1 MDQPRRALKPF
12 EFLIL
17 ALSIYALAALTFDAM
32 VPLEPSTREA
42 LEWAD
47 TAVCVVFL
55 IDFGLRFSRAENRW
69 HYMATWGWLDLISS
83 IPTIPVFQL
92 GRIAGVF
99 RILRLLRGVRAT
111 KVIAGLILDR
121 RADSAFLAVCLVS
134 LLITISAA
142 IGVLR
147 VETTP
152 AANIKGPADALWW
165 AVATITTV
173 GSADRYPV
181 TAVGR
186 TIGALLM
193 IAGVGFFGTLSGFIA
208 SWFLAPAQRRYEADL
223 QGVRGQLQSVSR
235 TLEARETHSVASV
248 RG

>member
-1 MDQPRRALKPF
+1 MNEPHRDMRPF
-12 EFLIL
+12 DFLIL
-17 ALSIYALAALTFDAM
+17 ALSLYALAALAFEAM
-32 VPLEPSTREA
+32 VPLDESTREVLA
-42 LEWAD
+42 WAD

-55 IDFGLRFSRAENRW
+55 ADFGLSFAKAENRW

-83 IPTIPVFQL
+83 IPTIRVFRL
-92 GRIAGVF
+92 GRIARVF

-111 KVIAGLILDR
+111 KVIAGFILDR
-121 RADSAFLAVCLVS
+121 RAESAFLAVCLVS
-134 LLITISAA
+134 LLITVSAA
-142 IGVLR
+142 IGILR

-173 GSADRYPV
+173 GSADRFPV

-186 TIGALLM
+186 TIGSLLM
-193 IAGVGFFGTLSGFIA
+193 IAGVGFFGTLSGFVA
-208 SWFLAPAQRRYEADL
+208 SWFLAPVQRRYQTDL
-223 QGVRGQLQSVSR
+223 ERMRGELHSVSR
-235 TLEARETHSVASV
+235 TLEARATHSVPSG